1 MEEKHTDVL
10 LLKPREAMMFPRS
23 HSLVGVI
30 CILLWPRSRI
40 MYQKEKMSK
49 RVEGHGQ
56 FHAIA
61 MFFFIVGKRVV
72 RIMEIERLKT

>member
-1 MEEKHTDVL
+1 
-10 LLKPREAMMFPRS
+10 
-23 HSLVGVI
+23 
-30 CILLWPRSRI
+30 
-40 MYQKEKMSK
+40 MSK